1 MEIKAIESG
10 FGIGKAF
17 APTGAASQPMDPSEG
32 FSKFLGEMIEKVNST
47 QVDSDK
53 AVQQLVT
60 GETKSLHEVMIAME
74 KASIS
79 FQFVSQVRNKAVEAY
94 QEIMRMPV

>member
-1 MEIKAIESG
+1 MDIKGIESG
-10 FGIGKAF
+10 IGINKAF
-17 APTGAASQPMDPSEG
+17 NSAGASAGGAVPAESFG
-32 FSKFLGEMIEKVNST
+32 KFLGEMIEKVNSS
-47 QVDSDK
+47 QQQSDK
-53 AVQQLVT
+53 AVQELIT

-79 FQFVSQVRNKAVEAY
+79 FQFVNQVRNKAVEAY

>member
-1 MEIKAIESG
+1 MEIKGIESG

-17 APTGAASQPMDPSEG
+17 PSPGAVATPVAPAEG
-32 FSKFLGEMIEKVNST
+32 FGKFLGEMIEKVNSS
-47 QVDSDK
+47 QQQSDK
-53 AVQQLVT
+53 AVQQLIT

-74 KASIS
+74 KASVS
-79 FQFVSQVRNKAVEAY
+79 FQFINQVRNKAVEAY

>member
-1 MEIKAIESG
+1 MDIKALESG

-17 APTGAASQPMDPSEG
+17 PSSGSAPQAANPAEG
-32 FSKFLGEMIEKVNST
+32 FSRYLGEMIEKVNSS
-47 QVDSDK
+47 QMASDK